1 MVYVPL
7 EIFLENQNYVKYFYA
22 LLSIFPNVKYLFIF
36 ALLNHNPKIAKI
48 HSVPKCRI
56 HAANELREEEREKS
70 AAAAQNIFV
79 TKTTCT

>member
-56 HAANELREEEREKS
+56 HAANEEREKR